1 MTGQEIMVTRYGEMI
16 DMVSCLSVY
25 RGNAELRSGSATSH
39 RITNYEDAIA
49 VR

>member
-1 MTGQEIMVTRYGEMI
+1 MTGQEVMITRYGEML

-25 RGNAELRSGSATSH
+25 RGNAELSSGSATSH
-39 RITNYEDAIA
+39 RITKYEEAIA